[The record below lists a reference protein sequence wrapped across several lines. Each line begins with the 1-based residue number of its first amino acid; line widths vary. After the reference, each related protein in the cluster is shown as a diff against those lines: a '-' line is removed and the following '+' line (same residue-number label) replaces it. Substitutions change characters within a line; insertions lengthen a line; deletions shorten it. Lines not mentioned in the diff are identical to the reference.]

1 MMDLQ
6 RASAPALEAGPD
18 GSVPA
23 YPIGAVDTA
32 MRVLRLF
39 AEHKVVRAAEVSREL
54 GVARSTAHRMLQMLQ
69 YHGMVKQDPASRTY
83 SAGDEL
89 IRIGLAAVRQ
99 LDIRTLAHPI
109 MEELAQKIMET
120 MHIVERRGDQVLFL
134 DSIEP
139 PRQLRA
145 AARTGMNLPAYS
157 TASGKVLLSGLN
169 RTQLRKLY
177 PQLRFAAITRN
188 TVTARSGLEA
198 ALAEVAQ
205 RGYAVN
211 LGESELEIAAVAV
224 PVRDENGAIRA
235 ALSASLPMSR
245 VSDAA
250 VIEIVQELR
259 AGAARIEA
267 ELAG

>member
-1 MMDLQ
+1 MTDLQ
-6 RASAPALEAGPD
+6 RAIGPVAQADSD
-18 GSVPA
+18 GSLPA

-69 YHGMVKQDPASRTY
+69 YHGMVKQDPVSRTY
-83 SAGDEL
+83 GPGDEL

-99 LDIRTLAHPI
+99 IDIRTLARPI
-109 MEELAQKIMET
+109 LEELAQGIMET

-134 DSIEP
+134 DSIEA

-145 AARTGMNLPAYS
+145 AARTGVNLPAYC
-157 TASGKVLLSGLN
+157 TASGKVLLSGLS
-169 RTQLRKLY
+169 RAQLRKLY
-177 PQLRFAAITRN
+177 PQRSFAAVTQN
-188 TVTARSGLEA
+188 TVTMRSRLED
-198 ALAEVAQ
+198 ALAEVAR

-211 LGESELEIAAVAV
+211 LGECELEIAAVAV
-224 PVRDENGAIRA
+224 PVRDASGAIRA

-245 VSDAA
+245 VSDLA
-250 VIEIVQELR
+250 VIEIVEQLTEG
-259 AGAARIEA
+259 AGRIEA
-267 ELAG
+267 ELTG